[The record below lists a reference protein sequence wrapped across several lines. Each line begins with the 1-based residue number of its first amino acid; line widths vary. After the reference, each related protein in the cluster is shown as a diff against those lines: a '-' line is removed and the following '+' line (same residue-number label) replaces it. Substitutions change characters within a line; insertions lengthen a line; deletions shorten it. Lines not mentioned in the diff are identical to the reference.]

1 MATGCSAVGPK
12 VGWCRQQRACHRP
25 PPEELRSLRGA
36 EEPRSA
42 STEEHPSGAS
52 VRFHRASEH
61 PSPHVPASKRSLR
74 FSTRLLIVQLII
86 IPNCS
91 TFSEYGLSCNYFFP
105 EHYNG
110 NSQSCPL
117 LLFIHLR
124 VLFSHVVKKEPRERT
139 SNSLP
144 EYHLA
149 FSAKDSF
156 SSNYQIA
163 PTLPLIQYRVF
174 S

>member
-25 PPEELRSLRGA
+25 PPEEQRGA
-36 EEPRSA
+36 EEPESG

-74 FSTRLLIVQLII
+74 FSTRLLIVQLLI
-86 IPNCS
+86 IPNHS
-91 TFSEYGLSCNYFFP
+91 LPSGYALSLNYFFP

-110 NSQSCPL
+110 SSQICPL
-117 LLFIHLR
+117 PLFIHLC
-124 VLFSHVVKKEPRERT
+124 VLFSHVVKKAPRE
-139 SNSLP
+139 
-144 EYHLA
+144 
-149 FSAKDSF
+149 
-156 SSNYQIA
+156 
-163 PTLPLIQYRVF
+163 
-174 S
+174 

>member
-1 MATGCSAVGPK
+1 MATGCSALGPK

-25 PPEELRSLRGA
+25 PPEEQRGA
-36 EEPRSA
+36 EEPESG

-74 FSTRLLIVQLII
+74 FSTRLLLIVQLLII
-86 IPNCS
+86 QNCS
-91 TFSEYGLSCNYFFP
+91 TPSEYALSWNYFFP
-105 EHYNG
+105 EHYHG
-110 NSQSCPL
+110 SSQICPL

-124 VLFSHVVKKEPRERT
+124 VLFSHVVKKAVRERT

-144 EYHLA
+144 GYHLA
-149 FSAKDSF
+149 FSAKGSV